1 MALDSKSLFYT
12 VMLKLIFLTRQIK
25 KVVHGLHM
33 VVLGVK
39 KTTPTNPSPYLTKT
53 KLSSIEV
60 GATNKHIF

>member
-33 VVLGVK
+33 VVLGVNN
-39 KTTPTNPSPYLTKT
+39 TTPTNPSPYLTKT